1 MVSLSQTPD
10 LWVSHDPKLITANCL
25 LLTELNIYAITQ
37 HFFRFPV
44 LNSERYYYLCPN
56 SNLMHLNVT
65 NETSILHAV
74 VLGQPGSIGNVPPID
89 KTFDAK
95 SYESVLNG
103 VYPCEEAIYKEMSA
117 FEKVLLKYNVQ
128 VFRPWT
134 LENCNQVFARDV
146 AFVIG
151 DKIINCNIIPDR
163 EDEKEA
169 YEVIYDQI
177 PYNKI
182 YNLPEK
188 AHVEGGD
195 VVLYNDIVFV
205 GLYTKPDYP
214 QLKTARTNLYAFN
227 FLKEIISEKTFIPME
242 LNKHDTNPLNGA
254 LHLDCTFMPVGT
266 GKAILYK
273 DGFSNPNDYHTL
285 LDMFGQQNIFEIT
298 REEMYYMNANVFSI
312 SPTVVVSEQRFNRLN
327 DHLENCWGLTVERVP
342 YFEISKMGGLLRCST
357 LPLVR
362 E

>member
-1 MVSLSQTPD
+1 
-10 LWVSHDPKLITANCL
+10 
-25 LLTELNIYAITQ
+25 
-37 HFFRFPV
+37 
-44 LNSERYYYLCPN
+44 
-56 SNLMHLNVT
+56 MHLNVK
-65 NETSILHAV
+65 NETSTLKAV
-74 VLGQPGSIGNVPPID
+74 VLGQPGSIGPVPFLE

-95 SYESVLNG
+95 SYESIVNG
-103 VYPCEEAIYKEMSA
+103 VYPTEEAIYKEMNE
-117 FEKVLLKYNVQ
+117 FEKVLLNYNVQ

-146 AFVIG
+146 AFVID
-151 DKIINCNIIPDR
+151 DKIINSNIIPDR

-195 VVLYNDIVFV
+195 VVLMNDTVFV

-227 FLKEIISEKTFIPME
+227 FLKEIIPGKTFIPLE
-242 LNKHDTNPLNGA
+242 LKKHNTDPRQGV
-254 LHLDCTFMPVGT
+254 LHLDCTFMPVSHN
-266 GKAILYK
+266 KAIIYK
-273 DGFSNPNDYHTL
+273 DGFSNKKEYHML
-285 LDMFGQQNIFEIT
+285 VELFGAQNVFEIT
-298 REEMYYMNANVFSI
+298 GEEMYYMNANVFSI
-312 SPTVVVSEQRFNRLN
+312 SPTVVVSELRFKRLN
-327 DHLENCWGLTVERVP
+327 EHMENQWGLTVERIP

-362 E
+362 SDD

>member
-1 MVSLSQTPD
+1 M
-10 LWVSHDPKLITANCL
+10 I
-25 LLTELNIYAITQ
+25 
-37 HFFRFPV
+37 
-44 LNSERYYYLCPN
+44 
-56 SNLMHLNVT
+56 LNVK
-65 NETSILHAV
+65 NETSRLKAV
-74 VLGQPGSIGNVPPID
+74 VLGQPGSIGKIPSPE

-95 SYESVLNG
+95 SHESVLNG
-103 VYPCEEAIYKEMSA
+103 VYPTEESICKEMSV
-117 FEKVLLKYNVQ
+117 FEKVLLKYDVQ

-146 AFVIG
+146 AFVID
-151 DKIINCNIIPDR
+151 DKIINSNIIPDR

-177 PYNKI
+177 AYNKI

-227 FLKEIISEKTFIPME
+227 FLKEICPEKTFIPLEMT
-242 LNKHDTNPLNGA
+242 KHDTDPRQGV
-254 LHLDCTFMPVGT
+254 LHLDCAFMPVSS
-266 GKAILYK
+266 GKALIYK
-273 DGFSNPNDYHTL
+273 DGFSNEKDYYL
-285 LDMFGQQNIFEIT
+285 LIELFGKQNLFEIT
-298 REEMYYMNANVFSI
+298 REEMYYMNTNIFSI
-312 SPTVVVSEQRFNRLN
+312 SPTVVVSECNFTRLN
-327 DHLENCWGLTVERVP
+327 NQLENEWGMTVERVR

-357 LPLVR
+357 LPLIR

>member
-1 MVSLSQTPD
+1 M
-10 LWVSHDPKLITANCL
+10 N
-25 LLTELNIYAITQ
+25 LNI
-37 HFFRFPV
+37 R
-44 LNSERYYYLCPN
+44 
-56 SNLMHLNVT
+56 
-65 NETSILHAV
+65 NETGTLKVV
-74 VLGQPGSIGNVPPID
+74 VLGQPGSIGKVPSID

-103 VYPCEEAIYKEMSA
+103 MYPTEEAVFKEMNA
-117 FEKVLLKYNVQ
+117 FEKVLLKYDVQ

-177 PYNKI
+177 AYNKI
-182 YNLPEK
+182 YNLPER

-195 VVLYNDIVFV
+195 VVLQNDIVFV

-214 QLKTARTNLYAFN
+214 HLKTARTNLYAFN
-227 FLKEIISEKTFIPME
+227 FLKEIIPGKTFIPIE
-242 LNKHDTNPLNGA
+242 LKKHDTDPRQCI
-254 LHLDCTFMPVGT
+254 LHLDCTFMPVGN
-266 GKAILYK
+266 GKVILYK
-273 DGFSNPNDYHTL
+273 DGFSNSKDFNML
-285 LDMFGQQNIFEIT
+285 VDMFGSGNVFEIT
-298 REEMYYMNANVFSI
+298 KEEMYYMNANIFSI
-312 SPTVVVSEQRFNRLN
+312 SPTVVVSEERFIRLN
-327 DHLENCWGLTVERVP
+327 EHMENHWGLKVEKVP

-362 E
+362 ENT